1 MFTEIN
7 DKYYLDEHAMT
18 WLMADHIRDYLR
30 AQTNEGLEELTED
43 IHAKGDTPF
52 IVETFKKNWRRPR
65 DGSNGDLHK
74 MYRSVPDGLMR
85 AAERELEQRAAY
97 DYQRR
102 VNNLINSIINP
113 EEFPDDDEWDAIHSE
128 EDL

>member
-65 DGSNGDLHK
+65 DGSNEDLHK